1 MTREDH
7 VTLLDLIRAVKP
19 TVAQMPR
26 GYIDYDA
33 ASLSAITTTFLVGTC
48 LGIPIKRKSALADGK
63 YEYDNE
69 AGTNIATNV

>member
-1 MTREDH
+1 MTRSDH
-7 VTLLDLIRAVKP
+7 VTLVDLIRAVKP

-33 ASLSAITTTFLVGTC
+33 ASISTVVTTLLVGTC
-48 LGIPIKRKSALADGK
+48 QGLPIYRKSGLDDGK
-63 YEYDNE
+63 YEYDNA

>member
-1 MTREDH
+1 MTRSDH
-7 VTLLDLIRAVKP
+7 VTLVDLIRAVKP

-33 ASLSAITTTFLVGTC
+33 ASISGVATTLLAGTC
-48 LGIPIKRKSALADGK
+48 LGLPIKRKSALADGT

>member
-1 MTREDH
+1 MTRSDH
-7 VTLLDLIRAVKP
+7 VTLVDLIRAVKP

-33 ASLSAITTTFLVGTC
+33 ASLAAVTTTLLVGTC
-48 LGIPIKRKSALADGK
+48 LGLPIKRKSTLADGA